1 MAVATTRRARAL
13 AAAIRE
19 LRERSGMRSRE
30 LSLQLGLSHS
40 TVSHWETGKRV
51 PAVEDVASLLGA
63 VGVNGDER
71 ERILN
76 LARHATEGNWLT
88 HGMPG
93 VPEQLA
99 GAMECE
105 RDANV
110 ITEWSPA
117 IVPGL
122 LQTRAYA
129 QMTVS
134 ADGSLSAHEVES
146 RVFVRMG
153 RREFLSEGNP
163 VRHLHA
169 LIGEAILHEPVGES
183 GVLLEQLRYL
193 HKMSQHSNVTLR
205 IVRSGSGWHPGLHGP
220 FIYYEFPDSEPVV
233 HFEHYSSGAFI
244 QDDKDVNAYRYV
256 IDAIREKAADKKT
269 SSRLVADTV
278 EEMERRA

>member
-30 LSLQLGLSHS
+30 LSMQLGLSHS

-93 VPEQLA
+93 LPEQLA
-99 GAMECE
+99 GAVECE

-110 ITEWSPA
+110 ITQWSPA

-122 LQTRAYA
+122 LQTRSYA
-129 QMTVS
+129 RMTMS
-134 ADGSLSAHEVES
+134 ADENLSNAEIES
-146 RVFVRMG
+146 RVFVKMG
-153 RREFLSEGNP
+153 RREILAEGNS
-163 VRHLHA
+163 VHLHA
-169 LIGEAILHEPVGES
+169 LIGEAILHEPVGEP
-183 GVLLEQLRYL
+183 GVLLDQLRYL
-193 HKMSQHSNVTLR
+193 HKMSSQSNVTLR
-205 IVRSGSGWHPGLHGP
+205 IVRSGSGCHPGFHGP

-233 HFEHYSSGAFI
+233 YFEHYSSGAFI
-244 QDDKDVNAYRYV
+244 QDDKDVKAYRYV
-256 IDAIREKAADKKT
+256 IDAIRQKAADEKT